1 MVDLKKLIHL
11 CKEQDIWAQEKLYR
25 LYSEKLLTLCL
36 KYSGSLEEA
45 EDNLQDSFVKI
56 FQKISQYKELGS
68 FEGWMT
74 RIVINTALSK
84 ASNQTVLLTI
94 NEDIVED
101 PEVEIDEE
109 NISTNFLISIIQ
121 ELPERYRHVF
131 NLYAMEGFSHKEIAE
146 MLKITEGTSKSNL
159 SRARQKLKERIEAHQ
174 SENSVV
180 YYESQKK
187 H

>member
-1 MVDLKKLIHL
+1 VDLKKLIHL
-11 CKEQDIWAQEKLYR
+11 CREQDIWAQEKLYR
-25 LYSEKLLTLCL
+25 LYSEKLFTLCL

-45 EDNLQDSFVKI
+45 QDNLQDSFVKI
-56 FQKISQYKELGS
+56 FEKIAQFKESGS

-84 ASNQTVLLTI
+84 SSKQTILLTI

-101 PEVEIDEE
+101 NEVEIDEE
-109 NISTNFLISIIQ
+109 LISTDFLLRIIQ

-131 NLYAMEGFSHKEIAE
+131 SLYAMEGFSHKEIAE
-146 MLKITEGTSKSNL
+146 MLNITEGTSKSNL
-159 SRARQKLKERIEAHQ
+159 SRARQKLKERIETQQ
-174 SENSVV
+174 STNSVV
-180 YYESQKK
+180 YYESQKR

>member
-1 MVDLKKLIHL
+1 MDQKKLIHL

-25 LYSEKLLTLCL
+25 LYSDKLFTLCL

-45 EDNLQDSFVKI
+45 KDNLQDSFLKI
-56 FQKISQYKELGS
+56 FEKIIQYKELGS

-84 ASNQTVLLTI
+84 GSKKIVLLTI
-94 NEDIVED
+94 NEDIAED
-101 PEVEIDEE
+101 LEVEIDEE
-109 NISTNFLISIIQ
+109 NISTSFLIKIIQ
-121 ELPERYRHVF
+121 ELPDRYRHVF
-131 NLYAMEGFSHKEIAE
+131 NLYAMEGYSHKEIAE

-159 SRARQKLKERIEAHQ
+159 SRARQKLKERIETYQ

-180 YYESQKK
+180 YYENQKK